1 MKTSLDYSELAGL
14 KIALANAQLNS
25 LANQMIIDWIQQ
37 RIKELEK
44 K

>member
-14 KIALANAQLNS
+14 KIALGNAQFDHRITENTLVW
-25 LANQMIIDWIQQ
+25 LKE

>member
-14 KIALANAQLNS
+14 KIALSNAQVNPQ
-25 LANQMIIDWIQQ
+25 AHEIVIDWLKQ

>member
-14 KIALANAQLNS
+14 KIALGNAQFDRHVNEIVL
-25 LANQMIIDWIQQ
+25 DWLRH